1 MKAKIVFLLLLTT
14 VLFGSCNSKKY
25 WYGSTKRDGDN
36 LHIFTECYISK
47 KWEADDKENEQTL
60 NSIADKNF
68 SQMLE
73 GKRGI
78 TSNHHMAFVTLG
90 NYNEEYYIALAWF
103 DALGYG
109 NVSVRKHVTSGK
121 GWSLIYKTEDIYNFN
136 SALKEYE
143 RQRDSYVRMLEKE

>member
-1 MKAKIVFLLLLTT
+1 MKAKITFLLLLTT

-25 WYGSTKRDGDN
+25 WYGSTKRDSDN
-36 LHIFTECYISK
+36 LHLFTECYTSK
-47 KWEADDKENEQTL
+47 KLGVDDSENEQTL
-60 NSIADKNF
+60 NSMADKNF
-68 SQMLE
+68 SQMA
-73 GKRGI
+73 KDTKGI
-78 TSNHHMAFVTLG
+78 PLTEYDAFVAFG
-90 NYNEEYYIALAWF
+90 NYNEEYYIALAWY
-103 DALGYG
+103 DARGQG